1 MADAMKTVGA
11 EVHYTEYPGVKHVAW
26 DKAYDEPKLY
36 PWLYS
41 KTLADREKLSK

>member
-1 MADAMKTVGA
+1 MVEAMKAVGA
-11 EVHYTEYPGVKHVAW
+11 EVHYTEYPGVKHVSW

-41 KTLADREKLSK
+41 KTLANRPK

>member
-1 MADAMKTVGA
+1 
-11 EVHYTEYPGVKHVAW
+11 VKHVAW

-41 KTLADREKLSK
+41 KTLDDHEQ